1 MGHFDPLTVDKHI
14 NPEISLE
21 EKVMTWKNISLTGK
35 FAFGFGVILLLLTV
49 IAGWAILGVTHIVS
63 NAEEVIE
70 GNALRAEMIQREVD
84 HLNWAANVNALLTDD
99 HVTELTVETDPHK
112 CTFGKWYYGEGRK
125 KAEEMVPALEG
136 VLTRIEDPHRKLHES
151 AIAIDKSF
159 RQANATLPKFL
170 AEKETDHLTW
180 ANQIMAVFSEN
191 RADLDV
197 QTDPHQCGLGKFLD
211 GPESAEAAASDP
223 EMDRLF
229 KEIAQPHAQLH
240 QSALEIRQQLKN
252 RGQAYAT
259 FRNKTL
265 PALTATQKI
274 IKQLKQRADEMATGR
289 NKANAIYASQTIP
302 NLRQVQE
309 LIEETINTSSKHIMT
324 DEEMITTAKS
334 VKVGT
339 IILSIVALP
348 LGIFFAIIIARGII
362 HPLRK
367 SCQMIEEMEKGHIDM
382 RLNLDRGDEIG
393 QMGRTMDAFADSLQ
407 KEMVGSLQKLAAGDL
422 TFKVAPRDERDT
434 VRGALKK
441 LGSDLGSLI
450 MEIQAAGEQIASG
463 SMQVADASQSLS
475 QGSTESA
482 ASLEQIS
489 ASMVEMASQTKLN
502 AENAEQAN
510 ALVNQSR
517 TSAEKGN
524 QRMQEMVAAMAEI
537 NASSMDI
544 SKIIK
549 VIDEIAFQ
557 TNLLAL
563 NAAVE
568 AARAGQHGKG
578 FAVVAEEVRN
588 LAARSAQAAKET
600 AELIEGSV
608 SKVENGSQI
617 ASETELALQEIV
629 NGVIKANGLVSEI
642 AAASNEQS
650 HGIGQVNQGLGQID
664 RVTQTNTASAEESA
678 AAAEELSGQAE
689 QLRRMLS
696 RFKLSNQS
704 DKSAQMSRA
713 THVLTAGKN
722 TNSSRQQT
730 RPALPSGSSTTGSQ
744 RSLGDSG
751 DQPDGHDP
759 GIIIA
764 LDDGEF
770 GKY

>member
-1 MGHFDPLTVDKHI
+1 
-14 NPEISLE
+14 
-21 EKVMTWKNISLTGK
+21 MTWKNISLTGK
-35 FAFGFGVILLLLTV
+35 FALGFGVVLLLLSV

-63 NAEEVIE
+63 NAEEVID

-84 HLNWAANVNALLTDD
+84 HLNWAANVNAMLTDD

-112 CTFGKWYYGEGRK
+112 CAFGKWYYGEGRK
-125 KAEEMVPALEG
+125 KAEELIPALEG

-151 AIAIDKSF
+151 AVNIAKVF
-159 RQANATLPKFL
+159 RQADVTLPKFL
-170 AEKETDHLTW
+170 AEKETDHLAW
-180 ANQIMAVFSEN
+180 ANQVMAVFAEN
-191 RADLDV
+191 RAKLDV

-211 GPESAEAAASDP
+211 GPKAQQAAASDP
-223 EMDRLF
+223 ELGRLF
-229 KEIAQPHAQLH
+229 KEIAQPHEQLH
-240 QSALEIRQQLKN
+240 QSAFEIGQQLKN
-252 RGQAYAT
+252 KAQAYAI
-259 FRNKTL
+259 FKNKTL
-265 PALTATQKI
+265 PALSATQSVL
-274 IKQLKQRADEMATGR
+274 KQMKQRADEMVTGM
-289 NKANAIYASQTIP
+289 NQANTIYASQTVP
-302 NLRQVQE
+302 NLHQVQE
-309 LIEETINTSSKHIMT
+309 LIKETVDIGSKHILT
-324 DEEMITTAKS
+324 DEEMLTAANAMKL
-334 VKVGT
+334 GT
-339 IILSIVALP
+339 ITLAIVALP

-362 HPLRK
+362 NPLKK

-407 KEMVGSLQKLAAGDL
+407 KEMIGSLQKLAAGDL
-422 TFKVAPRDERDT
+422 TFKVVPRDDRDS

-441 LGSDLGSLI
+441 LGSDLGNLI

-510 ALVNQSR
+510 TLVNQSR

-524 QRMQEMVAAMAEI
+524 ERMQEMVAAMAEI
-537 NASSMDI
+537 NDSSMNI

-608 SKVENGSQI
+608 KKVENGSQI
-617 ASETELALQEIV
+617 AAETEKALQEIV
-629 NGVIKANGLVSEI
+629 DGVIKANSLVSEI

-664 RVTQTNTASAEESA
+664 QVTQQNTASAEESA

-689 QLRRMLS
+689 QLRKMLS
-696 RFKLSNQS
+696 RFKLGNQS
-704 DKSAQMSRA
+704 GKTAQLACRSSESQA
-713 THVLTAGKN
+713 FTAPN
-722 TNSSRQQT
+722 NLNRTRQ
-730 RPALPSGSSTTGSQ
+730 PAHPSLAPGFARGGSQ
-744 RSLGDSG
+744 PSHHAESFE
-751 DQPDGHDP
+751 P
-759 GIIIA
+759 GIQDPSEIIA